1 MMRLLSSELLRFR
14 SRRVVKLLTLLAII
28 GIVVGAVIAT
38 ATSKRP
44 APQQVA
50 FAEEQSRREVERCVR
65 KDGFQDAFGPRE
77 EGQSLQQY
85 CEAHLPVEVFLESD
99 QLRVSDLSDY
109 LMAGAFVLIVIGLV
123 IGASMVGASWQTG
136 TITTI
141 LTWEPR
147 RLRWLS
153 ARMIVV
159 ALGVFVVVM
168 ALLAFTATVLTLG
181 ASLRGSTSAASGWIG
196 DTVETALRIA
206 AVASAIAVIGAAVA
220 SIGRST
226 TAALG
231 TVFVYLAVLESLV
244 RGFRP
249 LWSRFMLGDSAVTF
263 ISGMDREI
271 RGQIELQTVSP
282 SYSAVVIGVYVA
294 VLVVAALGM
303 MRTRDVT

>member
-14 SRRVVKLLTLLAII
+14 SRRVVKLLTLVAII

-38 ATSKRP
+38 SASKRP
-44 APQQVA
+44 TQQQVA
-50 FAEEQSRREVERCVR
+50 FAERQAGKNIERCVR
-65 KDGFQDAFGPRE
+65 KDGFEDGFGPRA
-77 EGQSLQQY
+77 EGQSLQEY
-85 CEAHLPVEVFLESD
+85 CEANFAAEDFLFAD
-99 QLRVSDLSDY
+99 QLEVSKMPEY
-109 LMAGAFVLIVIGLV
+109 LMAGSFVLIVIGLV

-153 ARMIVV
+153 ARLFVV
-159 ALGVFVVVM
+159 VLGVFVVVM
-168 ALLAFTATVLTLG
+168 ALLAFTATVLTVG
-181 ASLRGSTSAASGWIG
+181 ASLRGSTSGEPGWIG
-196 DTVETALRIA
+196 DTLEAALRIA
-206 AVASAIAVIGAAVA
+206 AVASATAVIGAAVA
-220 SIGRST
+220 TIGRST

-231 TVFVYLAVLESLV
+231 GVFVYLAVLESLV

-249 LWSRFMLGDSAVTF
+249 LWSRFMLGDSAVTVV
-263 ISGMDREI
+263 SGMDRDI
-271 RGQIELQTVSP
+271 MSPTELQTVSP

-294 VLVVAALGM
+294 VLVVAALVM